1 MSSRAT
7 QKAVEVAGVR
17 VGGEPG
23 LRPTV
28 LVGSIFYRGHQIVK
42 DEKKGEF
49 DEAEAKRLLTLQD
62 EMAEKTG
69 NPCMVDV
76 VAPTAEA
83 LVRELEFVAGAT
95 KVPIFLDGVTPQ
107 VRIEALPR
115 VADLG
120 IMERIVYNSLSP
132 DFKAEEIE
140 AMKKHGV
147 ENTVLL
153 AYNPRDF
160 TARGRVAC
168 IRDGLAKL
176 TQAGVER
183 VLVDTCV
190 LDIPSLGSAC
200 RAIEQVKAE
209 LGSPCGCGAHNAIG
223 TWKGL
228 KTKMPRHAAAPSSA
242 VATAL
247 AVAAGADFV
256 LYGPLAESEF
266 VFPCTALANTVA
278 ARTEI
283 EAGRRPERSHPMYR
297 IA

>member
-1 MSSRAT
+1 MSRAS
-7 QKAVEVAGVR
+7 QKMIDVAGVR

-28 LVGSIFYRGHQIVK
+28 LVGSIFYRGHRIVK
-42 DEKKGEF
+42 DEKRGEF
-49 DEAEAKRLLTLQD
+49 DKIEAKKLLAFQD
-62 EMAEKTG
+62 EMSERTG
-69 NPCMVDV
+69 NPCIVDV

-83 LVRELEFVAGAT
+83 LVKEVEFVAGAT
-95 KVPIFLDGVTPQ
+95 KVPIFFDGVTPQ
-107 VRIEALPR
+107 VRVEALPK

-120 IMERIVYNSLSP
+120 IMERIIYNSLSP
-132 DFKAEEIE
+132 DFKPEEID
-140 AMKKHGV
+140 AMITHGV
-147 ENTVLL
+147 KNTVLL

-160 TARGRVAC
+160 TARGRVTC
-168 IRDGLAKL
+168 IWDGLARL
-176 TQAGVER
+176 TQAGIEN

-209 LGSPCGCGAHNAIG
+209 LGSPSGCGAHNAIG

-228 KTKMPRHAAAPSSA
+228 KTKMPPRAAAPSSA

-256 LYGPLAESEF
+256 LYGPLAEAEF
-266 VFPCTALANTVA
+266 VFPSTALANTVA
-278 ARTEI
+278 ARAEI
-283 EAGRRPERSHPMYR
+283 EAGRRPDRSHPMYR